1 MRAFAR
7 SVAEKFLWPAALRP
21 LRVVGMPSERRAL
34 GVDIGGSG
42 IKAGLV
48 DLDAG
53 ELIGERVR
61 QETPRPATPAHVASA
76 VAGVV
81 DSFGPTRGRAGW
93 RSRAPSSTASPAPA
107 SISAR
112 AGRAPRCA
120 SCLGPRLPGPA
131 AYLNDA
137 DAAGLAEAR
146 YGAGRGRRGLVVVV
160 TLGTGIGSALVHDGR
175 LVPNSELGHLE
186 VDGHNAESRAADS
199 ARKREELTWEA
210 WAARLTRYLNV
221 VENLLW
227 PELFV
232 LGGGVSKRADEWVPL
247 LDTRTPLELAVLR
260 NNAGIIGAALAAHE
274 R

>member
-1 MRAFAR
+1 MPAFTR

-81 DSFGPTRGRAGW
+81 DSLDYQGPCGVAFPGPVIDGVARTGVNLGEGW
-93 RSRAPSSTASPAPA
+93 PGTSLREL
-107 SISAR
+107 
-112 AGRAPRCA
+112 
-120 SCLGPRLPGPA
+120 LGPRLPGPA

-210 WAARLTRYLNV
+210 WTARLTRYLNV